1 MRYVARPGGPILV
14 TGGTGQIGYELA
26 REFKPLGHVEAPTRN
41 ELDLTS
47 PTAIRDVVEALRP
60 GVILNAAAYTAVDAA
75 ETDRDACAAINAR
88 APAILADE
96 AQRVGALLVQ
106 YSTDYVFDGSKRAP
120 YVETDPTGPLSYYA
134 RTKLDGERAVQAVGG
149 AYLILLTS
157 WVYGTRGRNFL
168 LTILRL
174 ARERAS
180 LPVVRDQVG
189 APTWSRA
196 VAAAT
201 ATLVRAF
208 DGPSG
213 VFHLTA
219 AGSTT
224 WYDFARAILPGDQ
237 RVVPVSSAEFA
248 ELVGRKMAPRPAY
261 SVLDGAKIRQTFGV
275 ALPEWRE
282 HLGLVLSDLR
292 TEAPR

>member
-1 MRYVARPGGPILV
+1 MGYAARPGRPILV
-14 TGGTGQIGYELA
+14 TGGTGQIGHELV
-26 REFKPLGHVEAPTRN
+26 REFKRFGHVEAPTRK

-47 PTAIRDVVEALRP
+47 PTAIRDAVKALRP
-60 GVILNAAAYTAVDAA
+60 GVILNTAAYTAVDAA
-75 ETDRDACAAINAR
+75 ETDRDVCAAINAR
-88 APAILADE
+88 APGILAE
-96 AQRVGALLVQ
+96 AAQHVGALLVQ
-106 YSTDYVFDGSKRAP
+106 YSTDYVFDGSKRVP

-134 RTKLDGERAVQAVGG
+134 QTKLDGERAVQAVGG
-149 AYLILLTS
+149 DYVILRTS
-157 WVYGTRGRNFL
+157 WVYGTRGNNFL

-174 ARERAS
+174 ANERAR
-180 LPVVRDQVG
+180 LPVVSDQTG

-224 WYDFARAILPGDQ
+224 WYDFAHAILVGDP

-248 ELVGRKMAPRPAY
+248 ELVGRRMALRPPY
-261 SVLDGAKIRQTFGV
+261 SVLDCTAIREQFGL
-275 ALPEWRE
+275 ALPDWRE
-282 HLGLVLSDLR
+282 QLALVLSELR
-292 TEAPR
+292 AGTPR